1 MLSTQHHYFRLFK
14 STWIIV
20 LLLSILTW
28 QCKKEDAPA
37 GISGICPVVILTDPA
52 NGATNVVTN
61 KKVSVTFNE
70 PMNAETIT
78 ASTFMLKDGSSVIG
92 GTITYSGSTA
102 VFIPTTVLKA
112 NTVYT
117 GVITTVVKDV
127 AKNALI
133 SDYVWSFNT
142 GN

>member
-112 NTVYT
+112 NTV
-117 GVITTVVKDV
+117 
-127 AKNALI
+127 
-133 SDYVWSFNT
+133 
-142 GN
+142 